1 MGTPANRLSRRIVLI
16 NAVVFTVGTL
26 LLAVSPATVSA
37 PVLLTE
43 IPVLAIGLAVIL
55 AANAFLLRRSLAPID
70 ALTDVMARV
79 DLLRGT
85 DRVAPPQ
92 GGDLTSLVEAFNAM
106 LDRLETERSTSSGHA
121 LAAQEAERRRIARE
135 LHDEIGQTLT
145 AVLLELKSVA
155 SHAPPEIR
163 EELEHVVETTR
174 SSLDEIRRVARR
186 LRPGV
191 LEEFGLVAALK
202 ALTNEFA
209 TRELSVQHR
218 IDGDL
223 PPLGPDVELVLYR
236 VAQEGLT
243 NVVRHARAK
252 NAHLIL
258 RRVPCGVR
266 LRIIDDGRGIRGAA
280 EGTGISG
287 MRERALLVGAKLS
300 IGPACRCHPAT
311 GTADGAVTGPDADID
326 TGADLGIEPGRGTE
340 VCLTV
345 PVRQGDH

>member
-1 MGTPANRLSRRIVLI
+1 VSLFWRIFLL
-16 NAVVFTVGTL
+16 NAVVLVVATAL
-26 LLAVSPATVSA
+26 LLGPVTVST
-37 PVLLTE
+37 PVLVTE
-43 IPVLAIGLAVIL
+43 AVIL
-55 AANAFLLRRSLAPID
+55 SAGLVVMLVLNALLLRWGLAPLQR
-70 ALTDVMARV
+70 LTRAMTTA
-79 DLLRGT
+79 DLLRPGERPGVT
-85 DRVAPPQ
+85 GRREIAE
-92 GGDLTSLVEAFNAM
+92 LISAFNAM
-106 LDRLETERSTSSGHA
+106 LDRLEAERAASAAAA
-121 LAAQEAERRRIARE
+121 LSAQEAERARIARE

>member
-135 LHDEIGQTLT
+135 LHDEIGQGLT
-145 AVLLELKSVA
+145 ASLLALRRTA
-155 SHAPPEIR
+155 DRAP
-163 EELEHVVETTR
+163 EELRADLHAVQETVR
-174 SSLDEIRRVARR
+174 ACLDDVRNVARR
-186 LRPGV
+186 LRPDM
-191 LEEFGLVAALK
+191 LEDLGLVSSLTALSS
-202 ALTNEFA
+202 
-209 TRELSVQHR
+209 ELADASDVTVVR
-218 IDGDL
+218 SIDPDL
-223 PPLGPDVELVLYR
+223 PPLSSDVELVIYR
-236 VAQEGLT
+236 VAQEAMT
-243 NVVRHARAK
+243 NIARHADAK
-252 NAHLIL
+252 HVAVGLGREGNAIVL
-258 RRVPCGVR
+258 RVR
-266 LRIIDDGRGIRGAA
+266 DDGRGGVAKQAVEEGAGIR
-280 EGTGISG
+280 G
-287 MRERALLVGAKLS
+287 MRERALLVG
-300 IGPACRCHPAT
+300 
-311 GTADGAVTGPDADID
+311 
-326 TGADLGIEPGRGTE
+326 GRLTFRTPEGGGTE
-340 VCLTV
+340 VRLEV
-345 PVRQGDH
+345 PL

>member
-135 LHDEIGQTLT
+135 LHDEIGQGLT
-145 AVLLELKSVA
+145 ASLLALRRTA
-155 SHAPPEIR
+155 DRAP
-163 EELEHVVETTR
+163 EELRADLHAVQETVR
-174 SSLDEIRRVARR
+174 ACLDDVRNVARR
-186 LRPGV
+186 LRPDM
-191 LEEFGLVAALK
+191 LEDLGLVSSLTALSS
-202 ALTNEFA
+202 
-209 TRELSVQHR
+209 ELADASDVTVVR
-218 IDGDL
+218 SIDPDL
-223 PPLGPDVELVLYR
+223 PPLSSDVELVIYR
-236 VAQEGLT
+236 VAQEAMT
-243 NVVRHARAK
+243 NIARHADAK
-252 NAHLIL
+252 HVAVGLGREGNAIVL
-258 RRVPCGVR
+258 RVR
-266 LRIIDDGRGIRGAA
+266 DDGRGGVAEQAVEEGAGIR
-280 EGTGISG
+280 G
-287 MRERALLVGAKLS
+287 MRERALLVG
-300 IGPACRCHPAT
+300 
-311 GTADGAVTGPDADID
+311 
-326 TGADLGIEPGRGTE
+326 GRLTFRTPEGGGTE
-340 VCLTV
+340 VRLEV
-345 PVRQGDH
+345 PL